1 MKRSIL
7 LFGCMVLMAQ
17 QLMAGSTDDLFK
29 AIKTHDMALMEK
41 ALGKKADVN
50 ALDKN
55 GSPVLNSAIIWPE
68 MTQKLI
74 EAGANVNNAGK
85 VDMTPLMTAA
95 MMSIPESMKLLLDA
109 GADPKFAMK
118 NGMSILHY
126 ATWRSNCAE
135 CVSLLVKAGANVND
149 KDKNGETPL
158 TIMMTA
164 STPED
169 RAKTIGYTANAYK
182 AGGFT
187 ELPKKFTSG
196 DANDW
201 DSPADIMKVLIEG
214 GADPNAANVVG
225 TTPLITAAFFNKVE
239 LMRMLIDAG
248 ADVSQKERTGVSPLS
263 YAARNENMEAIDL
276 LLEKGAD
283 INERFT
289 DWDPVYATNVKDYT
303 ILSYAVMKNQI
314 EVVKKFLNKGAKCDV
329 DVHGRYYSPLT
340 GCFTVLK
347 NKKPLF
353 FAIENNNLEM
363 VKLLVETCNIA
374 KGDPSYIM
382 TVDQKQKK
390 YTEELGNVTVTHTS
404 CYTDGVYTP
413 AGYAGKLG
421 FKDIESYLRSGGF
434 Q

>member
-1 MKRSIL
+1 MKKQALL
-7 LFGCMVLMAQ
+7 LFCAFLLSGHL
-17 QLMAGSTDDLFK
+17 LAGSTDDLFK
-29 AIKTHDMALMEK
+29 SIMTHDMALMEK
-41 ALGKKADVN
+41 ALSKKADVN

-55 GSPVLNSAIIWPE
+55 GAPVLNSAIVWPE

-95 MMSIPESMKLLLDA
+95 MMSIPESMKVLLDA
-109 GADPKFAMK
+109 GADPKFSMK
-118 NGMSILHY
+118 NGMSILHF

-135 CVSLLVKAGANVND
+135 CVSLLLKAGAAVND

-164 STPED
+164 STRED

-187 ELPKKFTSG
+187 ELPKKFTNG
-196 DANDW
+196 DPNDW
-201 DSPADIMKVLIEG
+201 DNPSDIVKLLIEG

-225 TTPLITAAFFNKVE
+225 TTPLITAAYFNKVD

-248 ADVSQKERTGVSPLS
+248 ADISKKERTGVSPLS

-283 INERFT
+283 INETFT
-289 DWDPVYATNVKDYT
+289 DWDQTNATNVKDYT
-303 ILSYAVMKNQI
+303 ILSYAVMKDQLD
-314 EVVKKFLNKGAKCDV
+314 VARKFLDMGANCDI
-329 DVHGRYYSPLT
+329 DVHGRYFSPLT
-340 GCFTVLK
+340 RCFTVLK

-353 FAIENNNLEM
+353 FAIENNNMEM
-363 VKLLVETCNIA
+363 VKLLVEKCNIM
-374 KGDPSYIM
+374 KGDPNYIM
-382 TVDQKQKK
+382 TVDQKQNK
-390 YTEELGNVTVTHTS
+390 YAQELGNVTVTHTS
-404 CYTDGVYTP
+404 CFTDGVYTP
-413 AGYAGKLG
+413 TGYAAKLG
-421 FKDIESYLRSGGF
+421 FKEIESYLRTGGF
-434 Q
+434 K